1 MYFAEQRQKSLISRR
16 SAKSRLKYGKRY
28 VDVIVKPVDLCDEA
42 IYRQRVAETKAQH
55 ERFKQYEADLAQ
67 YNKDNEIVQRTAEYV
82 YERCSEARAKKY
94 RMNRICATHAD
105 YLRLS
110 NGDADVA
117 LNFLKKAYSD
127 SEITEAQEWYPN
139 FVVQD

>member
-1 MYFAEQRQKSLISRR
+1 MKKLEMRNLTCAYNGHSVLE
-16 SAKSRLKYGKRY
+16 
-28 VDVIVKPVDLCDEA
+28 DLCMEA
-42 IYRQRVAETKAQH
+42 QPGQVLVLIGPNGVGKTLMAAR
-55 ERFKQYEADLAQ
+55 LAQ
-67 YNKDNEIVQRTAEYV
+67 SAAQRLGAG
-82 YERCSEARAKKY
+82 RRSEARAKKY